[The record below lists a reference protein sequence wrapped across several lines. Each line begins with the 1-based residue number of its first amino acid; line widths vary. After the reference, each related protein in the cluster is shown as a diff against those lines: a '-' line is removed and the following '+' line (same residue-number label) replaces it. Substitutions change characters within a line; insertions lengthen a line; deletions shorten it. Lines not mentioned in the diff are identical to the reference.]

1 MRKLLDVSSQRLIS
15 ITEIL
20 LENDGWTTFASL
32 GSAIGT
38 SERTV
43 AKDIA
48 MLRERWGHH
57 LNIKVSKKNGVRL
70 INQNISS
77 IGAVFKDIFNDSL
90 SLQWIRELL
99 FHPSMSMEF
108 YESQLFT
115 SRSTL
120 LRILP
125 KINLY
130 LSGKGMKIICE
141 NNRYDFIGD
150 DEQYLR
156 DFSANFLLELYGFDL
171 KKFDINLDLSILRDI
186 ILSLLFENVDSN
198 EFSWI
203 SNDEILV
210 VYHMMFYIVS
220 LVREQNGYTV
230 TSKYYSDIN
239 IRPEHLSHIKNN
251 FQDIRIQNL
260 NPIHEYITNQF
271 NGWTSDE
278 EKISVTDAISAFCDR
293 FFSDVSFDP
302 DHETIKNLNYILKNI
317 YFNTKLRPFRTSELF
332 DRIYYFFLSLSREN
346 PKLYEVTHNCL
357 VLFSEKVGLDVSG
370 RVSDVLF
377 WMCLI
382 CPELNDVKKHYR
394 AALVSDFGSSHAG
407 FLAET
412 ISAFFNGRSTDFLTI
427 DVISFMDILTG
438 KDLKS
443 YDLLITTFPGISYA
457 HEKSILINDY
467 PGTDDFYTIYKTLQ
481 QRQL

>member
-15 ITEIL
+15 ILEIL

-32 GSAIGT
+32 GSAIET

-57 LNIKVSKKNGVRL
+57 LNIEVSKKNGVRL

-77 IGAVFKDIFNDSL
+77 TGAVFTDIFNDSL

-125 KINLY
+125 KINRY

-171 KKFDINLDLSILRDI
+171 NKFDINLDLSVLRNI
-186 ILSLLFENVDSN
+186 IL
-198 EFSWI
+198 
-203 SNDEILV
+203 
-210 VYHMMFYIVS
+210 
-220 LVREQNGYTV
+220 
-230 TSKYYSDIN
+230 
-239 IRPEHLSHIKNN
+239 
-251 FQDIRIQNL
+251 
-260 NPIHEYITNQF
+260 
-271 NGWTSDE
+271 
-278 EKISVTDAISAFCDR
+278 
-293 FFSDVSFDP
+293 
-302 DHETIKNLNYILKNI
+302 
-317 YFNTKLRPFRTSELF
+317 
-332 DRIYYFFLSLSREN
+332 
-346 PKLYEVTHNCL
+346 
-357 VLFSEKVGLDVSG
+357 
-370 RVSDVLF
+370 
-377 WMCLI
+377 
-382 CPELNDVKKHYR
+382 
-394 AALVSDFGSSHAG
+394 
-407 FLAET
+407 
-412 ISAFFNGRSTDFLTI
+412 
-427 DVISFMDILTG
+427 
-438 KDLKS
+438 
-443 YDLLITTFPGISYA
+443 
-457 HEKSILINDY
+457 
-467 PGTDDFYTIYKTLQ
+467 
-481 QRQL
+481 